1 MNPRELRWG
10 AIAVG
15 SVAGLVVTLLAF
27 IFLGVSGL
35 VTVDR
40 GQIWLLFIQFLA
52 LVVAGYVAG
61 RLTAIPAVHGGMAGI
76 LTAVVSGIVSSRLS
90 TIGIAALTLVAA
102 VLGVSGG
109 VLARW
114 QREAVEK

>member
-1 MNPRELRWG
+1 MNLRDVQWG

-27 IFLGVSGL
+27 ILLGVTGL

-40 GQIWLLFIQFLA
+40 GQIWLLFMQFLA

-61 RLTAIPAVHGGMAGI
+61 RLTAGPVAHGAMAGI

-90 TIGIAALTLVAA
+90 TIGVTALTLVAA
-102 VLGVSGG
+102 VLGASGG

-114 QREAVEK
+114 QREAVER

>member
-1 MNPRELRWG
+1 MRWG

-15 SVAGLVVTLLAF
+15 AVAGLVVTLLAF

-40 GQIWLLFIQFLA
+40 GQIWLLFMQFLA

-61 RLTAIPAVHGGMAGI
+61 RLTGAPTIHGALAGV

-90 TIGIAALTLVAA
+90 TIGVAALTLVAA
-102 VLGVSGG
+102 ILGAAGG

-114 QREAVEK
+114 QREMVEQ